1 MSVLYS
7 LLGFLFLMLYF
18 YIVFKKA
25 SAIRNSKYWFWG
37 WISSIM
43 ILAMSAGFFMRAI
56 GEFQL

>member
-1 MSVLYS
+1 
-7 LLGFLFLMLYF
+7 MLYF